1 MYALIYNS
9 QLILGPIKYNYRLIN
24 GEIEELEIDYQVSP
38 RDYENVPITID
49 AATKTYLIPAV
60 EIIPEYDPRFQSV
73 NNSEWTIVEE
83 NDIPIRV
90 EFNYSISDKT
100 LEQVKEEYK
109 AQVAP
114 ERWNKENTTVTVT
127 LYDREITVSTSREN
141 RLAIVSKVVSDGGVH
156 NYKFNDGEW
165 VEILKDDLVTILNAI
180 DNVVQA
186 AFDWEYAKLAEID
199 ACTTKEDVY
208 NVILREPPQQP

>member
-1 MYALIYNS
+1 MYALIHNS

-38 RDYENVPITID
+38 RDYDNVPITID

-60 EIIPEYDPRFQSV
+60 EIIPEYDPRFQLV
-73 NNSEWTIVEE
+73 NNSEWDIVEE
-83 NDIPIRV
+83 NDIPVRV
-90 EFNYSISDKT
+90 EFSYSISDKT

-109 AQVAP
+109 SQVAP

-127 LYDREITVSTSREN
+127 LYNREITVSTSREN

-186 AFDWEYAKLAEID
+186 AFDWEYAKLTEID